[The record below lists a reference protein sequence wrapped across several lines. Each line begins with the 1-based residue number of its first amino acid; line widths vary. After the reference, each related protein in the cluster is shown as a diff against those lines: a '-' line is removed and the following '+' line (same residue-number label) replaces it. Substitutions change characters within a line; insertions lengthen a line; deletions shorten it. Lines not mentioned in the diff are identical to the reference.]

1 MDARNESLGAG
12 VTVRAA
18 TGAADMDAARGFFT
32 DYARLLES
40 DEGMSPCIHGMADEI
55 AGMPGIYVPPR
66 GGLWLAQGPVGPVG
80 CVALRPHP
88 APGAAEIKRLWV
100 APEGRG
106 LGTGRALVLAVISA
120 AKELGYDRVLLDTA
134 PGMQAAHALYR
145 DLGFT
150 ERPPYDGTPMP
161 GLLYFEREV

>member
-1 MDARNESLGAG
+1 MPPGAFSPITHAFWKATKACPPASTG
-12 VTVRAA
+12 WRTRSRGCRAS
-18 TGAADMDAARGFFT
+18 TFRRGAVCGWR
-32 DYARLLES
+32 R
-40 DEGMSPCIHGMADEI
+40 
-55 AGMPGIYVPPR
+55 
-66 GGLWLAQGPVGPVG
+66 GPVGPVG